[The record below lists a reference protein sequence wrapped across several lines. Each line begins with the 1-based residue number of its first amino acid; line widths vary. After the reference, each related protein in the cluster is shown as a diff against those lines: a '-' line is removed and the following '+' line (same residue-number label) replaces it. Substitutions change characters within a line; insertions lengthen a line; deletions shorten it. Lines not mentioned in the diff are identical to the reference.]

1 MAEPRKTALGSGPAR
16 WFPIEACLRPKRLRL
31 LDCMSGPWP
40 LLSGQTF
47 SDGVALV
54 ARLARAVKRWLG
66 AGAVYRRINDSIG
79 DMIPCPAHW
88 MDRRSACRSHRQAGQ
103 ADPECLLSMG
113 TSHSLADAAAAL
125 AGLGAVPEF
134 LGQQCSLR
142 PCWQ

>member
-1 MAEPRKTALGSGPAR
+1 MEQAIQKIAFQWITALIWTVVVDTATRMSWLQETDIDFANRSRDWLSLGRPLWAGPAR

-66 AGAVYRRINDSIG
+66 SGAVYRRIDGAIG
-79 DMIPCPAHW
+79 D
-88 MDRRSACRSHRQAGQ
+88 
-103 ADPECLLSMG
+103 
-113 TSHSLADAAAAL
+113 
-125 AGLGAVPEF
+125 
-134 LGQQCSLR
+134 
-142 PCWQ
+142 